1 MSTESLLA
9 RAAKYLE
16 TVSFLL
22 ERDPE
27 SSVSRS
33 YYAMFFVAKA
43 LLNVHGIRTRTHN
56 GLHRQFSKH
65 FIKTDLLPEKLAKY
79 LGDAFDA
86 RLLSDY
92 ADNPALTQHDAEVTL
107 ESARIFVD
115 HIRQFLKASP

>member
-1 MSTESLLA
+1 MSAESLLA
-9 RAAKYLE
+9 RASKYLE
-16 TVSFLL
+16 TASFLL

-33 YYAMFFVAKA
+33 YYAMFFAAKA
-43 LLNVHGIRTRTHN
+43 LLNAHNIRTRTHS
-56 GLHRQFSKH
+56 GLHRQFGMH
-65 FIKTDLLPEKLAKY
+65 FIKTGLLPEELAKY